1 MKPLHFLFV
10 TASVFLAAVSGS
22 CIKEDLSACRS
33 TNELTLSYK
42 GDGET
47 EIFKDK
53 VRRVEIFVFDSKGNL
68 VYSGVLPQ
76 SDVDRAKTVL
86 PTLDPGDYTIVCV
99 GNTHS
104 TRIDKVVV
112 GDFTKTLFGPEAQFG
127 SGTVTGADSLYFAS
141 KRFTVT
147 DYDAADVIPFK
158 SAHYKVLVEVLADGV
173 ILDALTTLTVT
184 GLSPY
189 TNFAGDVHGD
199 LVHYHPAMNRS
210 SSMMVSRFNIKRN
223 KDFGNTEVVFTT
235 SAGGEVARINVGEF
249 LRDHPEI
256 DVSKHECLIPIR
268 IVFTSAGIEIK
279 VPEWYAQHVNPEF

>member
-1 MKPLHFLFV
+1 M
-10 TASVFLAAVSGS
+10 
-22 CIKEDLSACRS
+22 
-33 TNELTLSYK
+33 
-42 GDGET
+42 
-47 EIFKDK
+47 
-53 VRRVEIFVFDSKGNL
+53 
-68 VYSGVLPQ
+68 
-76 SDVDRAKTVL
+76 
-86 PTLDPGDYTIVCV
+86 
-99 GNTHS
+99 
-104 TRIDKVVV
+104 VV

-158 SAHYKVLVEVLADGV
+158 SAHYKVVVEVLADGV

-223 KDFGNTEVVFTT
+223 KDFGSTEVVLTT
-235 SAGGEVARINVGEF
+235 SAGVEVARINVGEF